1 MGRDVGQN
9 EFMSC
14 VGEEEGIVGVG
25 EDEGI
30 NIILVILVPRLR
42 GKPIQQLKWHL

>member
-14 VGEEEGIVGVG
+14 VGEEEGIGGVG
-25 EDEGI
+25 EDEGR
-30 NIILVILVPRLR
+30 NIILVILVSRLR
-42 GKPIQQLKWHL
+42 GKLIQQLKWHL